1 MAGEGEVGAGGR
13 ISHKVKQRKR
23 VMRGRRGLGVCNTTC
38 SSKGKGLKVG
48 IRNVGRYLSLAR
60 KWKGG
65 ARGKGMTSDYTH
77 IHEQAGTH
85 TQVLFSVCMTG

>member
-1 MAGEGEVGAGGR
+1 MAGEGEVGAGSR

-23 VMRGRRGLGVCNTTC
+23 VMRGRRGLGTC
-38 SSKGKGLKVG
+38 SSKGRGLKVG

-65 ARGKGMTSDYTH
+65 ARGKG
-77 IHEQAGTH
+77 
-85 TQVLFSVCMTG
+85 